1 MQHGYAGRISYL
13 WGFTG
18 PCIAI
23 DTACSS
29 GLVAIGTAN
38 HGMLLGLVPQ
48 ALAGG
53 VNLLLSAHTHAM
65 FAVAGTQILGSWHK
79 DCHVRPFA
87 THQLKI
93 LSQLWL
99 DDLIDGQLFAPAC
112 CINVMSAVAGQK
124 KLLIISFC

>member
-1 MQHGYAGRISYL
+1 MQHGDAGRISYL

-18 PCIAI
+18 PCMAI

-38 HGMLLGLVPQ
+38 HGLLLGLVPR

-65 FAVAGTQILGSWHK
+65 FAVAGMQLSGWLKACPVGTSAHPSAERLSIL
-79 DCHVRPFA
+79 
-87 THQLKI
+87 L
-93 LSQLWL
+93 
-99 DDLIDGQLFAPAC
+99 
-112 CINVMSAVAGQK
+112 
-124 KLLIISFC
+124 